1 MMEGANC
8 GISTDS
14 ASTPL
19 RSNHSGTMTC
29 IGEFWP
35 PPTLSLARSRGSRSW
50 WRLRDETQ
58 SRRPT
63 LVYAPNQA
71 SAAATGAIEN
81 YGKRIDIAEIEHAL
95 VDLVRGTDSIKSAYG
110 FDVQTCILL
119 KSLID
124 CDDYTAHASLR

>member
-1 MMEGANC
+1 
-8 GISTDS
+8 
-14 ASTPL
+14 
-19 RSNHSGTMTC
+19 MTC
-29 IGEFWP
+29 IGEI
-35 PPTLSLARSRGSRSW
+35 LAATHPEPREVTW
-50 WRLRDETQ
+50 LAQLVALRDETQ

-71 SAAATGAIEN
+71 SAAAIGAIEN

-119 KSLID
+119 KSLVD